1 MSFECLAARSVAGM
15 KSAKFLK
22 SLIFAAIFL
31 GAPMFQSFS
40 NPQCAYAQGHGKG
53 TIGLGAKDAPNGAE
67 VGVLTPGGP
76 AERAG
81 VRIGDV
87 ITAVNGYPV
96 QNATA
101 MTDAVHNLAPGQT
114 ARLSILRGGQR
125 MTISV
130 IIGGAGGN
138 AAPASAPTAAA
149 APSGPAKPISVAGYT
164 TFTDPLENAFTMQAP
179 SGWHTV
185 GGMARRAALQINAF
199 LRSVSPDKMTYLIV
213 GEPTL
218 IGYVPP
224 APWRTASGYPE
235 GKLFDSGLGGL
246 SMVLRYKNG
255 SEYARLY
262 GQTTLQGLCSNLRY
276 TGGGERSD
284 MAASA
289 DKLVPSAFPAVS
301 SGGEARFTCTHGGQ
315 EMEARMQV
323 VTRIARDNAMWNVI
337 FLKGFVAPKSQAD
350 KAQEILDRV
359 GGSFRYNAA
368 WSQKQSALDQAA
380 ANQINRNMKHY
391 FQQEQPIIRS
401 MNQTD
406 ESFSS
411 MDDIVS
417 GYSTYHDAATGNDY
431 KLSNTNPYKWQDP
444 STGRIVSTPE
454 NIPPTWGNYQ
464 PMPRVG

>member
-1 MSFECLAARSVAGM
+1 M
-15 KSAKFLK
+15 KFLK
-22 SLIFAAIFL
+22 ALILIAISL
-31 GAPMFQSFS
+31 GAPMFSNVF
-40 NPQCAYAQGHGKG
+40 NPQTAWAQGHGKG
-53 TIGLGAKDAPNGAE
+53 SIGLGAKDAANGAE

-81 VRIGDV
+81 VRVGDV
-87 ITAVNGYPV
+87 ITAVNGTPV
-96 QNATA
+96 GNATA
-101 MTDAVHNLAPGQT
+101 MTDAVHGLAPGQT

-130 IIGGAGGN
+130 VIGGGN
-138 AAPASAPTAAA
+138 AATASAPAA
-149 APSGPAKPISVAGYT
+149 APTANAGPAKPISVSGYT

-179 SGWHTV
+179 TGWHTV

-199 LRSVSPDKMTYLIV
+199 LRSVSPDKMTYLVV

-276 TGGGERSD
+276 TGNSERSD
-284 MAASA
+284 MAANA

-301 SGGEARFTCTHGGQ
+301 SGGEARFSCTHGGQ
-315 EMEARMQV
+315 EMEARMEV
-323 VTRIARDNAMWNVI
+323 VTRIARDGAMWNVI
-337 FLKGFVAPKSQAD
+337 FLKGFIAPKSQAD
-350 KAQEILDRV
+350 KAQEILDHV

-380 ANQINRNMKHY
+380 ANAINRNMKHY

-401 MNQTD
+401 MNQSD
-406 ESFSS
+406 ETFSS

-431 KLSNTNPYKWQDP
+431 KLSNTNPYKWTDP
-444 STGRIVSTPE
+444 STGRIVSTPD

-464 PMPRVG
+464 PMHRVG

>member
-1 MSFECLAARSVAGM
+1 MM
-15 KSAKFLK
+15 SAKFVK
-22 SLIFAAIFL
+22 SPILATVFL
-31 GAPMFQSFS
+31 GAAMFS
-40 NPQCAYAQGHGKG
+40 NVFNPQAAWAQGHGKG
-53 TIGLGAKDAPNGAE
+53 TIGLGAKDAANGAE

-87 ITAVNGYPV
+87 ITAVNGTPV
-96 QNATA
+96 ANATA
-101 MTDAVHNLAPGQT
+101 MTDAVHSLAPGQT
-114 ARLSILRGGQR
+114 ARLSILRVGQR

-130 IIGGAGGN
+130 VIGGGN
-138 AAPASAPTAAA
+138 AAPAAQPAPAPAIAT
-149 APSGPAKPISVAGYT
+149 APSGPAKPISVSGYT

-199 LRSVSPDKMTYLIV
+199 LRSVSPDKMTYLVV

-224 APWRTASGYPE
+224 TPWRTAAGYPE
-235 GKLFDSGLGGL
+235 GKLFDNGLSGLT
-246 SMVLRYKNG
+246 MVLRYKNG

-262 GQTTLQGLCSNLRY
+262 GQTTLQGLCSNLRF
-276 TGGGERSD
+276 TGSSERAE
-284 MAASA
+284 MAANA

-301 SGGEARFTCTHGGQ
+301 SGGEARFSCTHGGQ
-315 EMEARMQV
+315 EMEARMEV
-323 VTRIARDNAMWNVI
+323 VTRIARDGAMWNVI
-337 FLKGFVAPKSQAD
+337 FLKGFIAPKSQAD
-350 KAQEILDRV
+350 KAQEILDHV

-380 ANQINRNMKHY
+380 ANAINRNMKHY

-401 MNQTD
+401 MNQSD
-406 ESFSS
+406 ETFSS

-431 KLSNTNPYKWQDP
+431 KLSNTNPYKWTDP

-464 PMPRVG
+464 PMHRVG

>member
-1 MSFECLAARSVAGM
+1 M
-15 KSAKFLK
+15 KPMKFFK
-22 SLIFAAIFL
+22 SLILASIFL
-31 GAPMFQSFS
+31 GAPMFSNVF
-40 NPQCAYAQGHGKG
+40 NPQTAWAQGHGKG
-53 TIGLGAKDAPNGAE
+53 MVGMGTKDAANGAE

-87 ITAVNGYPV
+87 ITAVNGAPV

-101 MTDAVHNLAPGQT
+101 MTDAVHSLAPGQT

-130 IIGGAGGN
+130 VIGGGS
-138 AAPASAPTAAA
+138 AAPAAQPAPTAAPA
-149 APSGPAKPISVAGYT
+149 ANAGPAKPISVSGYT
-164 TFTDPLENAFTMQAP
+164 TFTDPLEHAFTMQAP

-199 LRSVSPDKMTYLIV
+199 LRSVSPDKMTYLVI

-218 IGYVPP
+218 TGYVPP
-224 APWRTASGYPE
+224 APWRTAAGYPE
-235 GKLFDSGLGGL
+235 GKLFDNGLSGLT
-246 SMVLRYKNG
+246 MVLRYKNG
-255 SEYARLY
+255 TDYARLY
-262 GQTTLQGLCSNLRY
+262 GQSTLQGLCSNLRY
-276 TGGGERSD
+276 SGGRERAD

-301 SGGEARFTCTHGGQ
+301 SGGEARFSCTHGGQ

-323 VTRIARDNAMWNVI
+323 VTRIARDGVMWNVI
-337 FLKGFVAPKSQAD
+337 FLKGLIAPKSQAD
-350 KAQEILDRV
+350 KAQEILDHV
-359 GGSFRYNAA
+359 GGSFTYNSA
-368 WSQKQSALDQAA
+368 WSQRQSALDQAA
-380 ANQINRNMKHY
+380 ANAINRNMKHY

-401 MNQTD
+401 MNEGD

-417 GYSTYHDAATGNDY
+417 GYSTYHDSATGYDY
-431 KLSNTNPYKWQDP
+431 KMSNTNPYKWSDP
-444 STGRIVSTPE
+444 STGRVVSTPE
-454 NIPPTWGNYQ
+454 NIPPAWGNYQ
-464 PMPRVG
+464 PMHRVG